1 MNFRTAFTSA
11 SLALAATLSLPA
23 AAQDATAADPVEAF
37 VQAFN
42 RADRPSLTA
51 YVQQNYSARAL
62 EERSVDERV
71 DELLNAHQQLGA
83 IDFQEVSG
91 VARVSIIN
99 VRSSHLVQ
107 DADVVL
113 VRDADQPG
121 WVSDIYIHP
130 VEPDPVLTADAAR

>member
-1 MNFRTAFTSA
+1 MNIRTAFTTA
-11 SLALAATLSLPA
+11 SLALAATLALPA
-23 AAQDATAADPVEAF
+23 AAQTAADPVEAF

-71 DELLNAHQQLGA
+71 DALLDAHQQLGA
-83 IDFQEVSG
+83 IAFQEVSG

-113 VRDADQPG
+113 VRDSEQPG
-121 WVSDIYIHP
+121 WISDIYIHP

>member
-1 MNFRTAFTSA
+1 MNIRTAFTSA

-23 AAQDATAADPVEAF
+23 AAQTAADPVEAF

-71 DELLNAHQQLGA
+71 DALLDAHQQLGTIA
-83 IDFQEVSG
+83 FQEVSG

-113 VRDADQPG
+113 VRDSEQPG
-121 WVSDIYIHP
+121 WISDIYIHP

>member
-1 MNFRTAFTSA
+1 M
-11 SLALAATLSLPA
+11 
-23 AAQDATAADPVEAF
+23 EAF

-71 DELLNAHQQLGA
+71 DELLNAHQQLGTIA
-83 IDFQEVSG
+83 FQEVSG
-91 VARVSIIN
+91 VARVSIHQ
-99 VRSSHLVQ
+99 RAQQPHLVQ

>member
-1 MNFRTAFTSA
+1 MNFRIVLQTA
-11 SLALAATLSLPA
+11 SLALAASLALPA
-23 AAQDATAADPVEAF
+23 AAQGSADPVEAF

-71 DELLNAHQQLGA
+71 DELLDAHQQLGA
-83 IDFQEVSG
+83 IAFQEVSG

-113 VRDADQPG
+113 VRDSEQPG
-121 WVSDIYIHP
+121 WISDIYIHP
-130 VEPDPVLTADAAR
+130 VEPDPVLTAEAAR

>member
-1 MNFRTAFTSA
+1 MNIRTAFTTA
-11 SLALAATLSLPA
+11 SLALAATLALPA
-23 AAQDATAADPVEAF
+23 AAQTAADPVEAF

-71 DELLNAHQQLGA
+71 DALLDAHQQLGSIA
-83 IDFQEVSG
+83 FQEVSG

-113 VRDADQPG
+113 VRDSEQPG
-121 WVSDIYIHP
+121 WISDIYIHP